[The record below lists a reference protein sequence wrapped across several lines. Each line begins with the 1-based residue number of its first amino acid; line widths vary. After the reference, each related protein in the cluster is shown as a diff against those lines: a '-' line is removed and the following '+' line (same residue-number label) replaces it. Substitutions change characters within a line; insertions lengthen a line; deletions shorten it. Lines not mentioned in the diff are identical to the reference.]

1 MAESYKALRGRIHA
15 INNTSAPAPGQG
27 PNGYTRYSRVPLPL
41 VIGSASFAADD
52 WAGLA
57 APIAK
62 HVEEETWVSDEEDD
76 LPLVRRRH
84 TFSKVRSVVSL
95 CSKYTMILTSENFCA
110 EMRHRTRV
118 AARRKHRARLLL
130 LTRRRR
136 LGLRLCWTTLS
147 SPRRCPCLP
156 QGAARQLPRA

>member
-1 MAESYKALRGRIHA
+1 MPTPQVPKYTAAMAASYKALRGRIHA
-15 INNTSAPAPGQG
+15 INNTLAPAPGQG
-27 PNGYTRYSRVPLPL
+27 PSGYTRYCRAPLPL

-84 TFSKVRSVVSL
+84 TFS
-95 CSKYTMILTSENFCA
+95 
-110 EMRHRTRV
+110 RV
-118 AARRKHRARLLL
+118 
-130 LTRRRR
+130 
-136 LGLRLCWTTLS
+136 
-147 SPRRCPCLP
+147 PP
-156 QGAARQLPRA
+156 